1 MFLDVKAVIHFLVS
15 LVNEAEFLIKERAF
29 ILSLS
34 DVQSLSWGHCIYS
47 YCILFYNGLFAAS
60 VLSRLFDWVALLRD
74 FSKRFKSSSL
84 VIPSSEG
91 KGFLEM
97 RAGLEELLG

>member
-47 YCILFYNGLFAAS
+47 YCI
-60 VLSRLFDWVALLRD
+60 
-74 FSKRFKSSSL
+74 
-84 VIPSSEG
+84 
-91 KGFLEM
+91 
-97 RAGLEELLG
+97 